1 MSNELADSIVK
12 ASQKMHKKELLQEM
26 VPLYAISKSQC
37 QFVKDASMMEHVTTD
52 YMFKYYIFKDMDEVL
67 EYATEQGYAPFKYYE
82 DGILDPTYKE
92 KIPITVK
99 GKSLRSIKKLLKLR
113 KNILKA
119 KMLKYFW
126 AIQYCMI
133 NLFHKYPILLSNHEI
148 EQK

>member
-82 DGILDPTYKE
+82 DGILDRTYKE
-92 KIPITVK
+92 KNYYYCQ
-99 GKSLRSIKKLLKLR
+99 R
-113 KNILKA
+113 KVIAIYQKVA
-119 KMLKYFW
+119 KTEEEH
-126 AIQYCMI
+126 AQG
-133 NLFHKYPILLSNHEI
+133 EDA
-148 EQK
+148 